1 MSVIECLTNHS
12 YGKADGVFLEP
23 LGVRSG
29 PFPGHISVMR
39 AKKKRSVT
47 VAGSVPNNTLNWA

>member
-12 YGKADGVFLEP
+12 YGKGDGVVLEP

-39 AKKKRSVT
+39 AEKKTGVCGLKC
-47 VAGSVPNNTLNWA
+47 A